1 MLSRPRLP
9 RPPSPSASEP
19 RRLEQALPLSPGL
32 LLAAF
37 ALCQPPALDAELAAR
52 TRAWFEARRLR
63 EDRAPGVSDDL
74 VALRHRE
81 AFAAWA
87 RATRDE
93 RLLRDGSRLA
103 DLFRR
108 GMDYAPLAGDGELRP
123 WAEEAGVLVRVPE
136 RYTPGPAW
144 PTLVAVF
151 DPKSESGEV
160 VAQRALALVDPD
172 WIVVTVESQRLASFV
187 RTPVV
192 PRLTTGDGLR
202 LVASALVWAV
212 GPPALAVPL
221 WRSTFEAT
229 VGPPAVVDERDLPRG
244 LFALLGGV
252 QRRLHIDRERL
263 VLACSG
269 AAAQVGVRVVATAPD
284 RFAGLVL
291 WEPGAT
297 PAGQIDNL
305 GLIPILVVAEG
316 PNIVATSAYS
326 MLAEVNE
333 RTALRSWEA
342 QGAAVRAWVRAQRRD
357 LFRPRVAFVMED
369 DAIVDGFWLKI
380 DAADF
385 SSAPGE
391 RRAGIEAVADRATN
405 TITVT
410 AKHVDQFTL
419 LLNDAIVDLDRA
431 IVIDIN
437 GMKAT
442 LRRVRSF
449 EFLLESVF
457 QRFDPGY
464 VFTTAITLAVP
475 RRG

>member
-1 MLSRPRLP
+1 MIS
-9 RPPSPSASEP
+9 
-19 RRLEQALPLSPGL
+19 GL
-32 LLAAF
+32 LLAVS
-37 ALCQPPALDAELAAR
+37 ALCQPPAMDGELAAR
-52 TRAWFEARRLR
+52 TRMWFDARRQR
-63 EDRAPGVSDDL
+63 EDRTPGVSDDL
-74 VALRHRE
+74 VAARHRE

-87 RATRDE
+87 RAARDE
-93 RLLRDGSRLA
+93 RLLRDGPRLA
-103 DLFRR
+103 ELFRS
-108 GMDYAPLAGDGELRP
+108 GMDYAPIVGDGELRP
-123 WAEEAGVLVRVPE
+123 WAEEAGVLVRVPQS
-136 RYTPGPAW
+136 YAPGPAW
-144 PTLVAVF
+144 PTLVAIF
-151 DPKSESGEV
+151 DPESESGEV
-160 VAQRALALVDPD
+160 VARRALGLVDPD
-172 WIVVTVESQRLASFV
+172 WIVVTVESPRLASFV

-192 PRLTTGDGLR
+192 PRLTTVDGLR
-202 LVASALVWAV
+202 LAASALVWAV
-212 GPPALAVPL
+212 GPSAFSVAL
-221 WRSTFEAT
+221 WRTTFTAT
-229 VGPPAVVDERDLPRG
+229 VGPAAVVDERDLPRG

-263 VLACSG
+263 VLVCSG
-269 AAAQVGVRVVATAPD
+269 TAAQVGVRVVATAPD

-291 WEPGAT
+291 WAPSAA
-297 PAGQIDNL
+297 PAGQFDNL
-305 GLIPILVVAEG
+305 GLVPILVVVEG
-316 PNIVATSAYS
+316 PTNSVATSTHS

-333 RTALRSWEA
+333 ATALRSWEA
-342 QGAAVRAWVRAQRRD
+342 QSAEVGAWVRAQRRD

-369 DAIVDGFWLKI
+369 DALVDGFWLKV

-385 SSAPGE
+385 SSAAGE
-391 RRAGIEAVADRATN
+391 RRAGIEAVADRSTN

>member
-1 MLSRPRLP
+1 MI
-9 RPPSPSASEP
+9 SA
-19 RRLEQALPLSPGL
+19 L

-37 ALCQPPALDAELAAR
+37 ALCQPPATDAELAKS
-52 TRAWFEARRLR
+52 TRAWFDARRQR
-63 EDRAPGVSDDL
+63 EDRAPGVSEER
-74 VALRHRE
+74 VAALHRD

-87 RATRDE
+87 RAARDE
-93 RLLRDGSRLA
+93 RLLRDGPRLA
-103 DLFRR
+103 ELFRA
-108 GMDYAPLAGDGELRP
+108 GMDYAPIAGDGELRP
-123 WAEEAGVLVRVPE
+123 WAEEAGVLVRVPQG
-136 RYTPGPAW
+136 YAPGPAW
-144 PTLVAVF
+144 PTLVAIF
-151 DPKSESGEV
+151 DPESESGEV
-160 VAQRALALVDPD
+160 VARRVLGLVDPD
-172 WIVVTVESQRLASFV
+172 WIVVTVESPRLASFV

-192 PRLTTGDGLR
+192 PRLTTVDGLR
-202 LVASALVWAV
+202 LAASALVWSV
-212 GPPALAVPL
+212 GPPALAAAL
-221 WRSTFEAT
+221 WRLTFDAAI
-229 VGPPAVVDERDLPRG
+229 GPAAVVDQRDLPRG

-252 QRRLHIDRERL
+252 QRRLHIDRDRL

-269 AAAQVGVRVVATAPD
+269 TAAQVGVRVVATAPD

-291 WEPGAT
+291 WAPSAA
-297 PAGQIDNL
+297 PRGQIDNL
-305 GLIPILVVAEG
+305 GLVPILVVAES
-316 PNIVATSAYS
+316 PNLAATVTHS

-333 RTALRSWEA
+333 ATALRSWETQRA
-342 QGAAVRAWVRAQRRD
+342 QVRAWVRAQRRD

-385 SSAPGE
+385 SSAPGG
-391 RRAGIEAVADRATN
+391 RRAGIEAAADRSTN

>member
-1 MLSRPRLP
+1 M
-9 RPPSPSASEP
+9 
-19 RRLEQALPLSPGL
+19 PLISGL

-52 TRAWFEARRLR
+52 TRAWFDARRQR
-63 EDRAPGVSDDL
+63 EDRAPGVSDEL
-74 VALRHRE
+74 VATRHRE

-87 RATRDE
+87 RAARDE
-93 RLLRDGSRLA
+93 RLLRDGPRLA

-108 GMDYAPLAGDGELRP
+108 GMDYAPIVGDGELRP
-123 WAEEAGVLVRVPE
+123 WADEAGVLVRVPQ
-136 RYTPGPAW
+136 RYAPGRAW

-151 DPKSESGEV
+151 DPESESGEV
-160 VAQRALALVDPD
+160 LAQRALGLVEPD
-172 WIVVTVESQRLASFV
+172 WIVVTVESERLASFV
-187 RTPVV
+187 RAPVV

-202 LVASALVWAV
+202 LAASALVWAV
-212 GPPALAVPL
+212 GPPALAVAL
-221 WRSTFEAT
+221 WRLACEAT
-229 VGPPAVVDERDLPRG
+229 VGPAAVVDQRDLARG

-252 QRRLHIDRERL
+252 QRRLHRDRDRL

-269 AAAQVGVRVVATAPD
+269 TAAQVGVRVVATAPD

-291 WEPGAT
+291 WEPRAA

-305 GLIPILVVAEG
+305 GLVPILVVGEG
-316 PNIVATSAYS
+316 PSSAATTTHS

-333 RTALRSWEA
+333 ATVLRSWEA
-342 QGAAVRAWVRAQRRD
+342 QSAAVRAWVRGQRRD

-385 SSAPGE
+385 SSAPAE
-391 RRAGIEAVADRATN
+391 RRAGIEAIADRATN